1 VRTSKDRRGR
11 AAHREPPQ
19 WCPATPPP
27 PLTASLCSTRS
38 PELLRHQHRRGRA
51 ARRISS
57 TMAANIVGVAAMS
70 PASWS
75 SCSECSAGSWK
86 FPEH

>member
-38 PELLRHQHRRGRA
+38 PELLRHQHRRGHA
-51 ARRISS
+51 ARGISS
-57 TMAANIVGVAAMS
+57 AMADNIVSVAGMS
-70 PASWS
+70 PARWS
-75 SCSECSAGSWK
+75 SNSECGVGY
-86 FPEH
+86 